1 MNIITCILAVAVALL
16 AAVCLK
22 LCHTIDFKNKA
33 LVKFIDENSDLKDA
47 IMEMEI
53 ELQRQ
58 CDLILTFREK
68 QDDDGND
75 SGKDSPKGPTSEAV
89 AEDKQQ

>member
-1 MNIITCILAVAVALL
+1 MMDMMTHILAVAVALL
-16 AAVCLK
+16 AAVSLK

-33 LVKFIDENSDLKDA
+33 LVKFIDENRDLKNA

-58 CDLILTFREK
+58 CDLIRAPREK
-68 QDDDGND
+68 LGDDGD
-75 SGKDSPKGPTSEAV
+75 GDG
-89 AEDKQQ
+89 QQ

>member
-1 MNIITCILAVAVALL
+1 MMDMMTHILAVAVALL

-33 LVKFIDENSDLKDA
+33 LVKFIDENSDLKNA

-58 CDLILTFREK
+58 CDLIRALREK
-68 QDDDGND
+68 LGDDGD
-75 SGKDSPKGPTSEAV
+75 GDG
-89 AEDKQQ
+89 QQ

>member
-1 MNIITCILAVAVALL
+1 MINIITCILAVAVALL

-33 LVKFIDENSDLKDA
+33 LVKFIDENSDLKNA
-47 IMEMEI
+47 LREMKI

-58 CDLILTFREK
+58 CDLIRALREK
-68 QDDDGND
+68 LGDDGD
-75 SGKDSPKGPTSEAV
+75 RH
-89 AEDKQQ
+89 Q

>member
-1 MNIITCILAVAVALL
+1 MMNIITCILAVAVALL

-33 LVKFIDENSDLKDA
+33 LVKFIDENIDLKDA
-47 IMEMEI
+47 IMDMEI
-53 ELQRQ
+53 ELQLQ

-75 SGKDSPKGPTSEAV
+75 SGKDSPKGPTTEAV
-89 AEDKQQ
+89 AEDKQ

>member
-1 MNIITCILAVAVALL
+1 MAVALL

-33 LVKFIDENSDLKDA
+33 LVKFIDENRDLKNA

-58 CDLILTFREK
+58 CDLIRALREK
-68 QDDDGND
+68 LGDDGD
-75 SGKDSPKGPTSEAV
+75 GDG
-89 AEDKQQ
+89 QQ

>member
-1 MNIITCILAVAVALL
+1 MINIITCILAVAVALL

-33 LVKFIDENSDLKDA
+33 LVKFIDENSDLKNA
-47 IMEMEI
+47 LREMKI

-58 CDLILTFREK
+58 CDLIRALREK
-68 QDDDGND
+68 LGDDGD
-75 SGKDSPKGPTSEAV
+75 R
-89 AEDKQQ
+89 QQ

>member
-1 MNIITCILAVAVALL
+1 MDMMTHILAVAVALL

-33 LVKFIDENSDLKDA
+33 LVKFIDENSDLKNA

-58 CDLILTFREK
+58 CDLICALREK
-68 QDDDGND
+68 LGDDGD
-75 SGKDSPKGPTSEAV
+75 GDG
-89 AEDKQQ
+89 QQ

>member
-1 MNIITCILAVAVALL
+1 VAVALL

-22 LCHTIDFKNKA
+22 LCHTIDFKNKG
-33 LVKFIDENSDLKDA
+33 LVKFIDENRDLKNA

-58 CDLILTFREK
+58 CDLIRALREK
-68 QDDDGND
+68 LGDDGD
-75 SGKDSPKGPTSEAV
+75 R
-89 AEDKQQ
+89 QQ

>member
-1 MNIITCILAVAVALL
+1 MMDMMTHILAVAVALL

-33 LVKFIDENSDLKDA
+33 LVKFIDENSDLKNA

-58 CDLILTFREK
+58 CDLICALREK
-68 QDDDGND
+68 LGDDGD
-75 SGKDSPKGPTSEAV
+75 GDG
-89 AEDKQQ
+89 QQ

>member
-1 MNIITCILAVAVALL
+1 MMDMMTHILAVAVALL
-16 AAVCLK
+16 AAVSLK

-33 LVKFIDENSDLKDA
+33 LVKFIDENRDLKNA

-58 CDLILTFREK
+58 CDLIRALREK
-68 QDDDGND
+68 LGDDGD
-75 SGKDSPKGPTSEAV
+75 G
-89 AEDKQQ
+89 DKQQ

>member
-1 MNIITCILAVAVALL
+1 MINIITCILAVAVALL

-22 LCHTIDFKNKA
+22 LCHTIDFKNKG
-33 LVKFIDENSDLKDA
+33 LVKFIDENRDLKNA

-53 ELQRQ
+53 ELQRK
-58 CDLILTFREK
+58 CDLIRALR
-68 QDDDGND
+68 DRLDD
-75 SGKDSPKGPTSEAV
+75 SGKDSPKGPTTEAA

>member
-1 MNIITCILAVAVALL
+1 MDMITHILALVVALL

-33 LVKFIDENSDLKDA
+33 LVKFIDEKSDLK
-47 IMEMEI
+47 EI

-58 CDLILTFREK
+58 CDLIRALWEK
-68 QDDDGND
+68 LGDDDGGD
-75 SGKDSPKGPTSEAV
+75 G
-89 AEDKQQ
+89 QQ

>member
-1 MNIITCILAVAVALL
+1 MMDMMTQILAVAVALL

-33 LVKFIDENSDLKDA
+33 LVKFIDENRDLKNA
-47 IMEMEI
+47 IMEKEI

-58 CDLILTFREK
+58 CDLICALREK
-68 QDDDGND
+68 LGDDGD
-75 SGKDSPKGPTSEAV
+75 GDG
-89 AEDKQQ
+89 QQ

>member
-1 MNIITCILAVAVALL
+1 MDMMTHILAVAVALQ

-33 LVKFIDENSDLKDA
+33 LVKFIDENSDLKNA

-58 CDLILTFREK
+58 CDLICALREK
-68 QDDDGND
+68 LGDDGD
-75 SGKDSPKGPTSEAV
+75 GDG
-89 AEDKQQ
+89 QQ

>member
-1 MNIITCILAVAVALL
+1 MINIITCILVVAVALL

-22 LCHTIDFKNKA
+22 LCHTIDFKNKG
-33 LVKFIDENSDLKDA
+33 LVKFIDENRDLKNA

-58 CDLILTFREK
+58 CDLIRALREK
-68 QDDDGND
+68 LGDDGD
-75 SGKDSPKGPTSEAV
+75 GDR
-89 AEDKQQ
+89 QQ

>member
-1 MNIITCILAVAVALL
+1 MMDIITCILAVAVALL

-33 LVKFIDENSDLKDA
+33 LVKFIDENSDLKND

-58 CDLILTFREK
+58 CDLIRALREK
-68 QDDDGND
+68 LGDDGD
-75 SGKDSPKGPTSEAV
+75 GDR
-89 AEDKQQ
+89 QQ

>member
-1 MNIITCILAVAVALL
+1 MMDMITHILALVVALL

-33 LVKFIDENSDLKDA
+33 LVKFIDENSDLKND

-58 CDLILTFREK
+58 CDLIRALREK
-68 QDDDGND
+68 LGDDGD
-75 SGKDSPKGPTSEAV
+75 G
-89 AEDKQQ
+89 QQ